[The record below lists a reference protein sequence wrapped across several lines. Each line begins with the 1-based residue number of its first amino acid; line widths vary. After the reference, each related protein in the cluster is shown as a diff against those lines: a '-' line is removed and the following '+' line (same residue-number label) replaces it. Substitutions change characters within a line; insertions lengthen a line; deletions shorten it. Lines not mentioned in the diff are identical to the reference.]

1 MNRVLKKQTL
11 LSLLFIFI
19 SLFLFA
25 LIPACSKESSDRSKT
40 KEHKIEVK
48 AEKGAFQESR
58 SEVSTTLKE
67 MEKQRVIQETENT
80 PPVIKDAKLVL
91 DVDGDRPV
99 LRVEAQA
106 ADPDGDDVEMEY
118 KWYRNGEEAG
128 DGERFYEFRGGDS
141 ILVRVRAFDGQ
152 DYSSER
158 RLSIDIRNTPP
169 RVVNDNSFDFDGK
182 TVTKQIKAT
191 DPDGDSLVY
200 RLIKAPDGAKLN
212 EQSGLFKWV
221 VPDDFKG
228 NTPVEI
234 SVEDGQ
240 GGKTIYKFV
249 ITIKEEAERKPVKQ
263 E

>member
-1 MNRVLKKQTL
+1 MKTIKTFF
-11 LSLLFIFI
+11 LFILLVFI
-19 SLFLFA
+19 SLQLA
-25 LIPACSKESSDRSKT
+25 ACSKERAEQVEKNKDAAGKQT
-40 KEHKIEVK
+40 EKITSTGADVQPPGTMK
-48 AEKGAFQESR
+48 KPIKGFVA
-58 SEVSTTLKE
+58 
-67 MEKQRVIQETENT
+67 ETENT
-80 PPVIKDAKLVL
+80 PPVIKDAKLIL